1 MIQLREL
8 MKPPLMVRTGAR
20 ERKAGI
26 VLKHFWRRE
35 FSHQVCMTQA
45 LGFLKLADH
54 GYEHRDY
61 NSPRETGSTLC
72 IRMTLTR
79 PAVLARLPR

>member
-1 MIQLREL
+1 
-8 MKPPLMVRTGAR
+8 
-20 ERKAGI
+20 
-26 VLKHFWRRE
+26 
-35 FSHQVCMTQA
+35 

-72 IRMTLTR
+72 IRMTLTH
-79 PAVLARLPR
+79 PPVLARLLRRVDRLHELLKDHQRG